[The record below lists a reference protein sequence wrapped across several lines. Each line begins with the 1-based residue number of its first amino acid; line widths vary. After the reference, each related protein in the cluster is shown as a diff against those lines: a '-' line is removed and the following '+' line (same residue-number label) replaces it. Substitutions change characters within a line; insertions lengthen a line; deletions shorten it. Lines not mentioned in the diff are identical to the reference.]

1 MRCSLEYNLNDDNT
15 THALLLARVV
25 RTVRRN
31 SRREIQH
38 RIGMSNAT
46 SVNRRDT
53 DTEVVGPFPFHDL
66 PRS

>member
-46 SVNRRDT
+46 SVNRQDT
-53 DTEVVGPFPFHDL
+53 NTEVVDPSPPHDSS
-66 PRS
+66 RS